1 MRSPFLFVYRART
14 SYARPPHAAGRT
26 AALLLVSSVP
36 LSTGTMP
43 SSSHHFLRRLLL
55 LALPP
60 LLLPPLL
67 LLVSGVLRTPASLA
81 GLAYRGDTHTIHHP
95 MGTASSAGYA
105 LFPPSGS
112 PLLPPLSSS
121 SSPLALGLLT
131 GALRLVDPATSAHLN
146 TSVELRASV
155 LDGIPRELEVCVT
168 VLAAPAAEVG
178 GSPLPFALTPTLSP
192 LSSYASCAAPSSS
205 GEAGRA
211 LMLLNFAPTIVAA
224 DFSLP
229 PGASL
234 RVDAAR
240 AVEMQGLPH
249 MGDGGWT
256 ARIEAHV
263 GVGAGAGGGAGKRR
277 RDADAAAA
285 AAAAPPPPFLLLL
298 LPTEAHGEEGA
309 RFIADSA
316 PVPVLARLLSPLV
329 RLLAGF
335 I

>member
-1 MRSPFLFVYRART
+1 MRSPFLFVSRAHV
-14 SYARPPHAAGRT
+14 ARAHPHAAGRT
-26 AALLLVSSVP
+26 AAMLLVSSVP
-36 LSTGTMP
+36 PNTGTMP

-112 PLLPPLSSS
+112 PLPSSSSSS

-168 VLAAPAAEVG
+168 VLAAPAAVVG
-178 GSPLPFALTPTLSP
+178 GSPLALTPTLSP

-240 AVEMQGLPH
+240 AVEVQGLPH

-277 RDADAAAA
+277 RDAAAAAA
-285 AAAAPPPPFLLLL
+285 AAAAPPPPFLLL

-329 RLLAGF
+329 RALAGF